1 MICFDES
8 NLVVILEERL
18 HNRLLSGTLSE
29 PVLQLGR
36 VPHAECRQLQVAQLA
51 HELASE
57 HVQMVGRW
65 AQVDRSRDV
74 QKRVL
79 DLQPETYW
87 CMCTV
92 YVTVHNSTNEHNHVT
107 ISQCINTSPMPYTCI
122 IRVYAKQPQS
132 QQTL

>member
-18 HNRLLSGTLSE
+18 HNRLLRGTLSE

-36 VPHAECRQLQVAQLA
+36 VSHAECRQLQVAQLA
-51 HELASE
+51 HELAPE

-65 AQVDRSRDV
+65 AQVDRSCDV

-87 CMCTV
+87 CMYMC
-92 YVTVHNSTNEHNHVT
+92 
-107 ISQCINTSPMPYTCI
+107 M
-122 IRVYAKQPQS
+122 
-132 QQTL
+132 